1 MMKRKREV
9 MVNYLRAAVSLKTLF
24 QFPLLTDCTSMLLLT
39 LRRSGKLRDK
49 RLLVENFT
57 EQQQQQVTKLEQFIV
72 NTTKRRKNKI

>member
-1 MMKRKREV
+1 MMERKREV

-24 QFPLLTDCTSMLLLT
+24 QFPLLADCTSMLLLT
-39 LRRSGKLRDK
+39 LRLSGKLRDE
-49 RLLVENFT
+49 RLLVENFP

>member
-1 MMKRKREV
+1 MKRRRKV
-9 MVNYLRAAVSLKTLF
+9 MVNYSRAAVSLKTLF
-24 QFPLLTDCTSMLLLT
+24 QFPLLADYTSMLLLT
-39 LRRSGKLRDK
+39 LRLSGKLRDE

>member
-24 QFPLLTDCTSMLLLT
+24 QFPLLTDYTSMLLLT

>member
-24 QFPLLTDCTSMLLLT
+24 QFPLLTDYTSMLLLT

-49 RLLVENFT
+49 RLLVENLT